1 MKTKLYVLIIE
12 DNESDAALAL
22 RAIESG
28 GYHVI
33 ARQVMTREDMTAAM
47 DDQAYDL
54 ILADY
59 NVPGFGAKEALI
71 VLQASQLDIPFILI
85 SGIVGE
91 ETAVEMMKLGVH
103 DYIMKDNLM
112 RLGGVVN
119 REIQEAANRR
129 QMKKV
134 EAEQREF
141 SSLMKR
147 VQQMS
152 HLGSWT
158 WNIATGQVEWS
169 DELYNIY
176 KKDKSTYAPTF
187 EGYLQM
193 VHEEDRNRI
202 QETIYSALT
211 HSKEVS
217 FEERVVLSDG
227 KIKILQSWA
236 SVILDD
242 QQKPIK
248 MYGACLDVTSLKNLQ
263 IELDQSQERLKSIVA
278 NNIDIISLLDA
289 NGMIQFQSE
298 SVYSI
303 LGYHKSELIGTSAFE
318 FVHPD
323 DYEPTIALFERLVIG
338 GEDSVNAIFRFKH
351 KLGHY
356 ITLEART
363 ANQLENPSIQAIII
377 NSRDIT
383 ERIKANLMIEESQRQ
398 IKEVSESIPGAVYQF
413 HYSADHRIAVNYISD
428 GITSLMGLTPLEI
441 YSDID
446 KALGQIETEHLN
458 NLLSTLSEA
467 HVHLTPWICYFQVS
481 DQIGEKRWIRCNAI
495 PKKVEHEATLW
506 NGTMI
511 DITDTKNA
519 ELALQ
524 ISRQTLEIEKRRLN
538 NIIEG
543 TNVGTWEYY
552 IQSGEVLINQR
563 WADILGYQSEE
574 IGDLKI
580 TQLKAFMHP
589 DDLRHASDLLKR
601 HIEGKNPN
609 YHCEIRFKH
618 KMGHYVWILNIGKV
632 VAWDEAGKPLLLSGS
647 CQDITEQKNTENLI
661 LRSAVAAEEKER
673 ERLSKELHDG
683 IAQNM
688 VAMSLYLSNLSSE
701 SKEMSA
707 RSQDIIRQINELI
720 ADTIEETRQVSHDLM
735 PRVLNEH
742 GFIGAVETLF
752 DRISRFDKIKYSL
765 NIKGSETINDPLISI
780 NLYRVIQEFI
790 KNTQKYSQATRVM
803 LNIEFK
809 DHKLHMYISDDGIG
823 FDRSLPNR
831 GVGLQNM
838 FSRINSI
845 GGNYS
850 LSTSDGQGVRLRIS
864 VQLPVRSI

>member
-1 MKTKLYVLIIE
+1 LKTKLYVLIIE

-22 RAIESG
+22 RAIENG

-33 ARQVMTREDMTAAM
+33 ARQVMTREDMLTAMA
-47 DDQAYDL
+47 DQTYDL

-59 NVPGFGAKEALI
+59 NVPGFGAKEALTI
-71 VLQASQLDIPFILI
+71 VQESQLDIPFILI

-103 DYIMKDNLM
+103 DYIMKDSLM
-112 RLGGVVN
+112 RLGGVVT
-119 REIQEAANRR
+119 REIQEAANRQ

-158 WNIATGQVEWS
+158 WSISTGQVEWS
-169 DELYNIY
+169 DELYKIY
-176 KKDKSTYAPTF
+176 HKDKASYVPTF
-187 EGYLQM
+187 EGYLQL

-227 KIKILQSWA
+227 KIKMLQSWA
-236 SVILDD
+236 SVILDE
-242 QQKPIK
+242 QQKPVK

-278 NNIDIISLLDA
+278 NNIDIITLLDS
-289 NGMIQFQSE
+289 NGIIQFQSE
-298 SVYSI
+298 SIQSI
-303 LGYHKSELIGTSAFE
+303 LGYHKSELIGSSAFDII
-318 FVHPD
+318 HPE
-323 DYEPTIALFERLVIG
+323 DYEPTLALFERLVSG
-338 GEDSVNAIFRFKH
+338 VEDSVTAIFRYKH

-363 ANQLENPSIQAIII
+363 ANQLNNPSVQAIII

-383 ERIKANLMIEESQRQ
+383 ERIKANLIIQESQRQ

-413 HYSADHRIAVNYISD
+413 HYTLSGGIDVKYISD
-428 GITSLMGLTPLEI
+428 GITSIFGLSPTAI
-441 YSDID
+441 YSNID
-446 KALGQIETEHLN
+446 AAFGQIEPVHLN
-458 NLLSTLSEA
+458 NLLTTLSEA
-467 HVHLTPWICYFQVS
+467 HAHLSPWLCYFQVN
-481 DQIGEKRWIRCNAI
+481 DQKGETRWIRCNAI
-495 PKKVEHEATLW
+495 PKKIENDATLW
-506 NGTMI
+506 NGTLI

-519 ELALQ
+519 EMALQ
-524 ISRQTLEIEKRRLN
+524 ISRQTLEIEKRRLK

-543 TNVGTWEYY
+543 TNVGTWEYD
-552 IQSGEVLINQR
+552 IPSGEVLINER
-563 WADILGYQSEE
+563 WADILGYSSHE
-574 IGDLKI
+574 IGNLKI
-580 TQLKAFMHP
+580 TQLKGFMHP

-609 YHCEIRFKH
+609 YQCEIRFKH
-618 KMGHYVWILNIGKV
+618 KLGYYVWVLNIGKV
-632 VAWDEAGKPLLLSGS
+632 VAWDDAGKPLLLSGS

-701 SKEMSA
+701 SKEMSV

-752 DRISRFDKIKYSL
+752 DRISRIDKIKYQL
-765 NIKGSETINDPLISI
+765 NIKGSETIGDPLISI

-790 KNTQKYSQATRVM
+790 KNTQKYSQASRVM

-823 FDRSLPNR
+823 FDRSLPSR

-850 LSTSDGQGVRLRIS
+850 LSTAEGQGVRLRVS
-864 VQLPVRSI
+864 VQLPVRTS